1 MWAIK
6 PTAKTYEYYPMVA
19 KEDYGSRSLTDVL
32 RNYFDG
38 SVSRLVSHL
47 VEDKNLSED
56 DVQEII
62 KKLDEKS

>member
-1 MWAIK
+1 
-6 PTAKTYEYYPMVA
+6 

-47 VEDKNLSED
+47 VEDKNLSAG
-56 DVQEII
+56 EIEAI
-62 KKLDEKS
+62 MKKLDEKS